1 VDGLKLEKY
10 YPQMNCKW
18 CDKELTDSQVYNFLI
33 GKLKGNGCSAKCS
46 QLIHSYGSKD
56 NMHKILN
63 STCIVCGSNFQR
75 QPFSKGKVCSI
86 SCQGKL
92 SSERMKKNNPMFYEE
107 HRLKASERQKEINH
121 KPAIQGGN
129 GRGATVHQLML
140 YNKISELDSSFSME
154 YIEKTGHLAKQFKS
168 PRHYKIDIASKYHMI
183 AIEVDGISHNS
194 LKVKECDERKNKLLA
209 LKGWKVLRFT
219 NSQIQKELENCVQ
232 MVMSMI

>member
-1 VDGLKLEKY
+1 
-10 YPQMNCKW
+10 
-18 CDKELTDSQVYNFLI
+18 
-33 GKLKGNGCSAKCS
+33 
-46 QLIHSYGSKD
+46 
-56 NMHKILN
+56 
-63 STCIVCGSNFQR
+63 
-75 QPFSKGKVCSI
+75 
-86 SCQGKL
+86 
-92 SSERMKKNNPMFYEE
+92 MKKNNPMFYEE